1 MDKPSRTILVPK
13 TRKRIAARKFVMRF
27 GIKVGTAWPRT
38 AERIVIAIRA
48 VKAAEKTRR
57 RGCFMAINAAIRK
70 VLSPISENI
79 IIVKE
84 RRKE

>member
-1 MDKPSRTILVPK
+1 MEKPSRTILAPK
-13 TRKRIAARKFVMRF
+13 TRKRMAARKFVIRF
-27 GIKVGTAWPRT
+27 GTKVGTAWPRT
-38 AERIVIAIRA
+38 AERMVIAMSA

-57 RGCFMAINAAIRK
+57 RGCFMAIRAAIRK
-70 VLSPISENI
+70 VLSPISENT